1 MEICKDEITEY
12 LLKNTS
18 EEPKLLQELRRETNL
33 KCINSIMI
41 SGELQGRLLSLIS
54 KIKKPKHILEIGT
67 FTGYSA
73 LCLAEGLKKG
83 GEIHTIDKNEELLQI
98 QNKYFKKSNYRDNI
112 FQYTMDASIML
123 EKMNKKF
130 DIIFLDA
137 DKKNYV
143 NYLNYIPNILNKNG
157 ILIADN
163 VLWYGKVLGKI
174 SETDIETKAINQ
186 FNKKLKN
193 SKQFQTIILPLRDGI
208 SISIKL

>member
-1 MEICKDEITEY
+1 MEICKEEIIEY

-18 EEPKLLQELRRETNL
+18 DEPELLQELRRETNL

-112 FQYTMDASIML
+112 FQHTMDASIML
-123 EKMNKKF
+123 EKTNKKF

-143 NYLNYIPNILNKNG
+143 YYLNYIPNILNKNG

-174 SETDIETKAINQ
+174 SEIDIETKSIHQ

>member
-1 MEICKDEITEY
+1 MEICKDEIIEY

-18 EEPKLLQELRRETNL
+18 EEPELLQELRRETNL

-54 KIKKPKHILEIGT
+54 KIKKPKYILEIGT

-83 GEIHTIDKNEELLQI
+83 GEIHTIDKNEELLMI
-98 QNKYFKKSNYRDNI
+98 QNKYFKKSGYSDNI

-123 EKMNKKF
+123 DKINKKF
-130 DIIFLDA
+130 DIIFLDS

-143 NYLNYIPNILNKNG
+143 NYLNIIPNILNKNG

-174 SETDIETKAINQ
+174 SEKDKETKAIHE

-193 SKQFQTIILPLRDGI
+193 GKQFQTIILPLRDGI

>member
-1 MEICKDEITEY
+1 MEICKEEIIEY

-18 EEPKLLQELRRETNL
+18 DEPELLQELRRETNL

-123 EKMNKKF
+123 GKMNKKF

-174 SETDIETKAINQ
+174 SETDQETKAIHQ

-193 SKQFQTIILPLRDGI
+193 SKKFQTIILPLRDGI

>member
-1 MEICKDEITEY
+1 MEICKDEIIEY

-18 EEPKLLQELRRETNL
+18 DEPELLQELRRETNL

-54 KIKKPKHILEIGT
+54 KIKKPKQILEIGT

-83 GEIHTIDKNEELLQI
+83 GEIHTIDINEELLQI
-98 QNKYFKKSNYRDNI
+98 QNKYFKKSSYRDNI

-157 ILIADN
+157 ILITDN
-163 VLWYGKVLGKI
+163 VLWYGKVLGTI

>member
-1 MEICKDEITEY
+1 MEICKDEIIEY

-18 EEPKLLQELRRETNL
+18 DEPELLQELRRETNL

-54 KIKKPKHILEIGT
+54 KIKKPKQILEIGT

-73 LCLAEGLKKG
+73 LCLTEGLKKG

-174 SETDIETKAINQ
+174 SEMDIETKAINQ

-193 SKQFQTIILPLRDGI
+193 SKKFQTIILPLRDGI
-208 SISIKL
+208 SISMKL

>member
-112 FQYTMDASIML
+112 FQYTIDASIML
-123 EKMNKKF
+123 EKM
-130 DIIFLDA
+130 I
-137 DKKNYV
+137 
-143 NYLNYIPNILNKNG
+143 
-157 ILIADN
+157 
-163 VLWYGKVLGKI
+163 
-174 SETDIETKAINQ
+174 
-186 FNKKLKN
+186 
-193 SKQFQTIILPLRDGI
+193 
-208 SISIKL
+208 

>member
-1 MEICKDEITEY
+1 MEICKEEIIEY

-18 EEPKLLQELRRETNL
+18 DEPQLLQELRRETNL

-54 KIKKPKHILEIGT
+54 KIKKPKQILEIGT

-112 FQYTMDASIML
+112 FQYTMDALIML
-123 EKMNKKF
+123 EKTNKKF

-143 NYLNYIPNILNKNG
+143 NYLKYIPNILNENG

-174 SETDIETKAINQ
+174 SETDIETKAIHQ

>member
-1 MEICKDEITEY
+1 MEICKDEIIEY

-18 EEPKLLQELRRETNL
+18 DEPKLLNELRRETNL

-54 KIKKPKHILEIGT
+54 KIKKPKQILEIGT

-98 QNKYFKKSNYRDNI
+98 QNKYFRKSKYRDNI

-123 EKMNKKF
+123 ENMNKKF

-137 DKKNYV
+137 EKKNYV

-163 VLWYGKVLGKI
+163 VLWYGKVLGKTA
-174 SETDIETKAINQ
+174 EMDKETKAIYE

-193 SKQFQTIILPLRDGI
+193 SKQFQSIILPLRDGI

>member
-1 MEICKDEITEY
+1 MEICKEEIIEY

-18 EEPKLLQELRRETNL
+18 DEPQLLQELRRETNL

-41 SGELQGRLLSLIS
+41 SGELQGRLFSLIS

-112 FQYTMDASIML
+112 FQYTIDASIIL
-123 EKMNKKF
+123 GKMNKKF

-143 NYLNYIPNILNKNG
+143 NYLKYIPNILNKNG

-174 SETDIETKAINQ
+174 SETDQETKAIHQ
-186 FNKKLKN
+186 FNQKLKN

>member
-1 MEICKDEITEY
+1 MEICKDKIIEY

-18 EEPKLLQELRRETNL
+18 DEPELLQELRRETNL

-54 KIKKPKHILEIGT
+54 KIKKPKQILEIGT

-73 LCLAEGLKKG
+73 LCLTEGLKKG

-123 EKMNKKF
+123 EKMKKKF

-143 NYLNYIPNILNKNG
+143 NYLNYVPNILNKNG

>member
-1 MEICKDEITEY
+1 MEICNDEIIKY
-12 LLKNTS
+12 LINNTS
-18 EEPKLLQELRRETNL
+18 KEPKLLQELRRETNV
-33 KCINSIMI
+33 KRVNSIMI

-54 KIKKPKHILEIGT
+54 KIKKPKYILEIGT
-67 FTGYSA
+67 FTGYSG

-83 GEIHTIDKNEELLQI
+83 GEIHTIDKNEELLKI
-98 QNKYFKKSNYRDNI
+98 QNKYFKKFGYSDNI

-123 EKMNKKF
+123 DKINKKF

-143 NYLNYIPNILNKNG
+143 NYLNIIPNILNKNG

-174 SETDIETKAINQ
+174 SEKDKETKAINE

>member
-1 MEICKDEITEY
+1 MEICKEEIIEY

-18 EEPKLLQELRRETNL
+18 DEPELLQELRRETNL

-54 KIKKPKHILEIGT
+54 KIKKPKYILEIGT

-112 FQYTMDASIML
+112 FQYTIDASIML

-143 NYLNYIPNILNKNG
+143 NYLNYITNILNKN
-157 ILIADN
+157 
-163 VLWYGKVLGKI
+163 
-174 SETDIETKAINQ
+174 
-186 FNKKLKN
+186 
-193 SKQFQTIILPLRDGI
+193 
-208 SISIKL
+208 

>member
-1 MEICKDEITEY
+1 MEICKDEIIEY

-18 EEPKLLQELRRETNL
+18 DEPKLLNELRRETNL

-41 SGELQGRLLSLIS
+41 SGEIQGRLLSIIS
-54 KIKKPKHILEIGT
+54 KIKKPKYILEIGT

-112 FQYTMDASIML
+112 FQYTIDASIML
-123 EKMNKKF
+123 EKTNKKF

>member
-1 MEICKDEITEY
+1 MEICKDEIIEY

-18 EEPKLLQELRRETNL
+18 DEPELLQELRRETNL

-54 KIKKPKHILEIGT
+54 KIKKPKQILEIGT

-73 LCLAEGLKKG
+73 LCLTEGLKKG

-123 EKMNKKF
+123 GKMNKKF

-143 NYLNYIPNILNKNG
+143 NYLKYIPNILNKNG

-174 SETDIETKAINQ
+174 SEMDIETKAINQ

-193 SKQFQTIILPLRDGI
+193 SKKFQTIILPLRDGI

>member
-1 MEICKDEITEY
+1 MEICKEEIIEY

-18 EEPKLLQELRRETNL
+18 DEPELLQELRRETNL

-123 EKMNKKF
+123 EKTNKKF

-143 NYLNYIPNILNKNG
+143 YYLNYIPNILNKNG

-174 SETDIETKAINQ
+174 SEMDIETKAIHH

>member
-1 MEICKDEITEY
+1 MEICKDEIIEY

-18 EEPKLLQELRRETNL
+18 DEPELLQELRRETNL
-33 KCINSIMI
+33 KCINPIMI

-54 KIKKPKHILEIGT
+54 KIKKPKQILEIGT

-98 QNKYFKKSNYRDNI
+98 QNKYFRKSKYRDNI

-123 EKMNKKF
+123 ENMNKKF

-143 NYLNYIPNILNKNG
+143 NYLKYIPNILNKNG

>member
-1 MEICKDEITEY
+1 MEICKDEIIEY
-12 LLKNTS
+12 LLNNTS
-18 EEPKLLQELRRETNL
+18 NEPELLKELRRETNL

-54 KIKKPKHILEIGT
+54 KIKKPKNILEIGT

-98 QNKYFKKSNYRDNI
+98 QNKYFKKSGYNNI
-112 FQYTMDASIML
+112 FQYTIDASIML
-123 EKMNKKF
+123 KKMNRTF

-137 DKKNYV
+137 DKKNYL
-143 NYLNYIPNILNKNG
+143 NYLNIIPNILNKNG
-157 ILIADN
+157 VLIADN

-174 SETDIETKAINQ
+174 SEKDKETIAIHE

-193 SKQFQTIILPLRDGI
+193 SKKFQTIILPLRDGI

>member
-1 MEICKDEITEY
+1 
-12 LLKNTS
+12 
-18 EEPKLLQELRRETNL
+18 
-33 KCINSIMI
+33 
-41 SGELQGRLLSLIS
+41 
-54 KIKKPKHILEIGT
+54 
-67 FTGYSA
+67 
-73 LCLAEGLKKG
+73 
-83 GEIHTIDKNEELLQI
+83 
-98 QNKYFKKSNYRDNI
+98 
-112 FQYTMDASIML
+112 ML
-123 EKMNKKF
+123 EKTNKKF

-174 SETDIETKAINQ
+174 SEMDIETKAIHQ

>member
-1 MEICKDEITEY
+1 MEICKDEIIEY

-18 EEPKLLQELRRETNL
+18 EEPEILKELRRETNL

-54 KIKKPKHILEIGT
+54 KIKKPKQILEIGT

-83 GEIHTIDKNEELLQI
+83 GKIHTIDKNEELLQI

-123 EKMNKKF
+123 EKTNKKF

-143 NYLNYIPNILNKNG
+143 NYLKYIPNILDKNG

-174 SETDIETKAINQ
+174 SETDIETKAIRQ

>member
-1 MEICKDEITEY
+1 MEICKDEIIEY

-18 EEPKLLQELRRETNL
+18 DEPKLLNELRRETNL

-73 LCLAEGLKKG
+73 LCLAEGIKKG

-98 QNKYFKKSNYRDNI
+98 QNKYFKKSKYRDNI
-112 FQYTMDASIML
+112 FQYTIDASIML
-123 EKMNKKF
+123 EKTNKKF

-143 NYLNYIPNILNKNG
+143 NYLKYIPNILNKNG

>member
-1 MEICKDEITEY
+1 MEICKEEIIEY

-18 EEPKLLQELRRETNL
+18 DEPELLQELRRETNL

-123 EKMNKKF
+123 GKMNKKF

-174 SETDIETKAINQ
+174 SEIDQETKVIHQ

>member
-1 MEICKDEITEY
+1 MEICKDEIIEY

-18 EEPKLLQELRRETNL
+18 EEPELLQELRRETNL

-54 KIKKPKHILEIGT
+54 KIKKPKYILEIGT
-67 FTGYSA
+67 FTGYST
-73 LCLAEGLKKG
+73 LCLAEGLKKR
-83 GEIHTIDKNEELLQI
+83 GEIHTIDKNEELSKI
-98 QNKYFKKSNYRDNI
+98 QDKYFKKSGYSDNI

-123 EKMNKKF
+123 DKINKKF

-143 NYLNYIPNILNKNG
+143 NYLNIIPNILNKNG

-174 SETDIETKAINQ
+174 SEKDKETKSINE

>member
-1 MEICKDEITEY
+1 MEICKEEIIEY

-18 EEPKLLQELRRETNL
+18 DEPELLQELRRETNL

-123 EKMNKKF
+123 GKMNKKF

-143 NYLNYIPNILNKNG
+143 NYLKYIPNILNKNG

-174 SETDIETKAINQ
+174 SEMDIETKAINQ

>member
-1 MEICKDEITEY
+1 MEIGKDEFSEY
-12 LLKNTS
+12 LLKNS
-18 EEPKLLQELRRETNL
+18 ADEPELLQELRRESNL

-54 KIKKPKHILEIGT
+54 KIKKPKYILEIGT

-98 QNKYFKKSNYRDNI
+98 QNKYFKKSGYRDNI
-112 FQYTMDASIML
+112 FQYTIDASILL

-143 NYLNYIPNILNKNG
+143 NYLNFIPNLLNKNG
-157 ILIADN
+157 ILITDN
-163 VLWYGKVLGKI
+163 VLWYGKVIGNI
-174 SETDIETKAINQ
+174 SKRDKETLAIHE
-186 FNKKLKN
+186 FNKKLKK
-193 SKQFQTIILPLRDGI
+193 SKQFQTIILPLRDGV

>member
-1 MEICKDEITEY
+1 MDICKDEIIEY

-18 EEPKLLQELRRETNL
+18 EEPELLQELRRETNL

-41 SGELQGRLLSLIS
+41 SGKLQGRLLSLIS
-54 KIKKPKHILEIGT
+54 KIKKPKYILEIGT

-73 LCLAEGLKKG
+73 LCLAEGLKKR
-83 GEIHTIDKNEELLQI
+83 GEIHTIDKNEELSKI
-98 QNKYFKKSNYRDNI
+98 QDKYFKKSGYSNNI

-123 EKMNKKF
+123 DKINKKF

-143 NYLNYIPNILNKNG
+143 NYLNIIPNILNKNG

-174 SETDIETKAINQ
+174 SEKDKETKAIHE

>member
-1 MEICKDEITEY
+1 MEICKDEIIEY

-18 EEPKLLQELRRETNL
+18 EEPELLQELRRETNL

-54 KIKKPKHILEIGT
+54 KIKKPKYILEIGT
-67 FTGYSA
+67 FTGYST
-73 LCLAEGLKKG
+73 LCLAEGLKKR
-83 GEIHTIDKNEELLQI
+83 GEIHTIDKNEELSKI
-98 QNKYFKKSNYRDNI
+98 QDKYFKKSGYSDNI
-112 FQYTMDASIML
+112 FQYTMDASIIL
-123 EKMNKKF
+123 DKINKKF

-143 NYLNYIPNILNKNG
+143 NYLNIIPNILNKNG

-174 SETDIETKAINQ
+174 SEKDKETKSINE

>member
-1 MEICKDEITEY
+1 MEICKDEIIEY

-18 EEPKLLQELRRETNL
+18 EEPELLQELRRETNL

-54 KIKKPKHILEIGT
+54 KIKKPQYILEIGT

-83 GEIHTIDKNEELLQI
+83 GEIHTIDKNEELSKI
-98 QNKYFKKSNYRDNI
+98 QDKYFKKSGYSDNI

-123 EKMNKKF
+123 DKINKKF

-143 NYLNYIPNILNKNG
+143 KYLNIITNILNKNG
-157 ILIADN
+157 IFIADN

-174 SETDIETKAINQ
+174 SEKDKETKSINE

>member
-1 MEICKDEITEY
+1 MEICKEEIIEY

-18 EEPKLLQELRRETNL
+18 DEPELLQELRRETNL

-73 LCLAEGLKKG
+73 LCLAEGLIKG

-123 EKMNKKF
+123 EKTNKKF

-143 NYLNYIPNILNKNG
+143 YYLNYIPNILNKNG

-174 SETDIETKAINQ
+174 SETDQETKAIHQ

-193 SKQFQTIILPLRDGI
+193 SKKFQTIILPLRDGI

>member
-1 MEICKDEITEY
+1 MEICKDEIIDY

-18 EEPKLLQELRRETNL
+18 DEPELLQELRRETNL

-41 SGELQGRLLSLIS
+41 SGELQGRFLSLIS
-54 KIKKPKHILEIGT
+54 KIKKPNYILEIGT

-98 QNKYFKKSNYRDNI
+98 QNKYFKKSGYGDNI
-112 FQYTMDASIML
+112 FQYTIDASKIL
-123 EKMNKKF
+123 EKMNRKF

-143 NYLNYIPNILNKNG
+143 NYLNIIPNILNKNG
-157 ILIADN
+157 VLIADN
-163 VLWYGKVLGKI
+163 VLWYGKVLAKI
-174 SETDIETKAINQ
+174 SEKDKETMAINE

-193 SKQFQTIILPLRDGI
+193 SKKFQTIILPLRDGI
-208 SISIKL
+208 SFSIKL

>member
-1 MEICKDEITEY
+1 MEICKEEIIEY

-18 EEPKLLQELRRETNL
+18 DEPELLQELRRETNL

-123 EKMNKKF
+123 GKMNKKF

-174 SETDIETKAINQ
+174 SEMDKKPNQ
-186 FNKKLKN
+186 YISSIKNLKTVNN
-193 SKQFQTIILPLRDGI
+193 SKQ
-208 SISIKL
+208 

>member
-1 MEICKDEITEY
+1 MEICKDKIIEY

-18 EEPKLLQELRRETNL
+18 DEPELLQELRRETNL

-54 KIKKPKHILEIGT
+54 KIKKPKQILEIGT

-73 LCLAEGLKKG
+73 LCLTEGLKKG

-112 FQYTMDASIML
+112 FQYTIDASIML